1 LHPLAHP
8 ELMPDVICAM
18 SKARDLPVVLSYGGA
33 HSMAAAAAGLGTVL
47 VERNFLHGSR

>member
-1 LHPLAHP
+1 MSDTDAT

-33 HSMAAAAAGLGTVL
+33 HPMATAAAGLGTFL